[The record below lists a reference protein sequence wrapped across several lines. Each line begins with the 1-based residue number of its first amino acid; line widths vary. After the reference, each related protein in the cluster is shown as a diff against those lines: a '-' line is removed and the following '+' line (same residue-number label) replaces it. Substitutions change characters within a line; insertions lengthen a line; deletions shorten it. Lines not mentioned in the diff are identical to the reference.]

1 MGVEIESAYREVRYV
16 EKITNLFS
24 PSILMGVVHI
34 RNVKLLYES
43 QKNLVSSL
51 LKASFVLGNCDK
63 SISTP
68 FMSVSLRQVLQFLKD
83 AVD

>member
-1 MGVEIESAYREVRYV
+1 
-16 EKITNLFS
+16 
-24 PSILMGVVHI
+24 MGVVHI
-34 RNVKLLYES
+34 RNVKLSYES

-68 FMSVSLRQVLQFLKD
+68 VYVGKL
-83 AVD
+83 AVRCYNS

>member
-1 MGVEIESAYREVRYV
+1 
-16 EKITNLFS
+16 
-24 PSILMGVVHI
+24 MGVVHT
-34 RNVKLLYES
+34 RNVKSLYES

-68 FMSVSLRQVLQFLKD
+68 FMSVSLPSGVTIPKD

>member
-1 MGVEIESAYREVRYV
+1 
-16 EKITNLFS
+16 
-24 PSILMGVVHI
+24 MGVVYT
-34 RNVKLLYES
+34 RNVKSLYES

-68 FMSVSLRQVLQFLKD
+68 FMSVSLPSGVTIPMLLISD
-83 AVD
+83 LAML